1 MKLWSLYITQNVYH
15 GFFQF
20 IAIICFTFYNK
31 RDKKTEHDRK
41 RININTFSV
50 PQIFVN
56 PSSSQ
61 PLSINPSFFV
71 CFVTH
76 GRKYQLS
83 NPSTSQPL
91 FAKLPY
97 FRLLIL
103 IGLSNYGIL
112 LVNLCLKVAFP
123 VSMFLKT
130 LKQTLRS
137 ILRTTF
143 DMALGHL

>member
-71 CFVTH
+71 CFVAH

-83 NPSTSQPL
+83 NPFNFTTPICKTSVLQATY
-91 FAKLPY
+91 FNRIVKLWNFTCKSVPKSS
-97 FRLLIL
+97 
-103 IGLSNYGIL
+103 LSCID
-112 LVNLCLKVAFP
+112 
-123 VSMFLKT
+123 VSKNFKT
-130 LKQTLRS
+130 NSEKHFTNN
-137 ILRTTF
+137 I
-143 DMALGHL
+143 